1 MGRTIKEIIGRFG
14 KKRILVVGDMIL
26 DHYVFGT
33 ADRISQ
39 EAPVPIVHVTKEKS
53 VPGGA
58 ANVAMNI
65 KALGGEAT
73 ACGVVGNDHEGNQ
86 IRERLNEADILMHE
100 TVVILDRNDT
110 EMPFHTTV
118 KTRIVAAKQQIV
130 RIDREQELK
139 MSESSLRMF
148 CLKVNEAMM
157 ECDAVVIADYSKG
170 TVRQEVVNAIMGDAK
185 KLGLPVGYD
194 PKRNHALK
202 LPGITLVTPNL
213 REAYEAAGMEYRPL
227 KGRPETFKGQ
237 LTPLASMLWKK
248 WEPKHLIITLG
259 EHGMFLDSPGDGL
272 VEIIPTKAQDVFD
285 VSGAGDTVIA
295 ACMLSLACGADFK
308 QAARIA
314 NHAAGVVVG
323 KSGTATCSKSELTES
338 FERDEYERGMCFL
351 RKSGR
356 TGNTR
361 APRRAKV

>member
-39 EAPVPIVHVTKEKS
+39 EAPVPIVHVTKELS
-53 VPGGA
+53 IPGGA

-65 KALGGEAT
+65 KDLGGEAT
-73 ACGVVGNDHEGNQ
+73 ACGAVGEDHEGNQ
-86 IRERLNEADILMHE
+86 IRSRLNERDIFTYQTLI
-100 TVVILDRNDT
+100 TLDRKDT

-118 KTRIVAAKQQIV
+118 KTRVVAAKQQIV
-130 RIDREQELK
+130 RIDKEQELL
-139 MSESSLRMF
+139 MSDSSLRMF
-148 CLKVNEAMM
+148 CLNVNEAMM

-170 TVRQEVVNAIMGDAK
+170 TVRQEVVDAVLGDAK

-227 KGRPETFKGQ
+227 KGRPETFKEQ
-237 LTPLASMLWKK
+237 LKPLANTLWKK
-248 WEPKHLIITLG
+248 WEPKYLMITLG
-259 EHGMFLDSPGDGL
+259 EHGMFLDSIGDGL
-272 VEIIPTKAQDVFD
+272 VEILPTKARDVFD

-323 KSGTATCSKSELTES
+323 KSGTATCSQKELTES
-338 FERDEYERGMCFL
+338 FEREQYERGMCIL

-361 APRRAKV
+361 APRNS